1 MTRVWNKFHQVV
13 SSEKI
18 EKPNN
23 LKVLGEKP
31 NGQNRITKR
40 SWFSPGTPVSFTNK
54 TDCHDITEMLSK
66 VALSI
71 ITLSITTFL

>member
-1 MTRVWNKFHQVV
+1 MTRVWDKFHQVV

-31 NGQNRITKR
+31 NDQNRITKIDYGHLCMR
-40 SWFSPGTPVSFTNK
+40 EEK
-54 TDCHDITEMLSK
+54 R
-66 VALSI
+66 
-71 ITLSITTFL
+71 

>member
-1 MTRVWNKFHQVV
+1 MTRVWDKFHQVV

-31 NGQNRITKR
+31 NGQNRITKIDYGHLCMR
-40 SWFSPGTPVSFTNK
+40 EEKRLFY
-54 TDCHDITEMLSK
+54 
-66 VALSI
+66 
-71 ITLSITTFL
+71 